1 LEVERMKVISYD
13 CIDKHHVIAR
23 CPECG
28 MGISMITCRDDFNG
42 IAETNCSECNKVL
55 AFYLIMEE
63 RKAWMLGEPME
74 MVTKKVT

>member
-1 LEVERMKVISYD
+1 
-13 CIDKHHVIAR
+13 
-23 CPECG
+23 
-28 MGISMITCRDDFNG
+28 MGIAMITCRDDFNG

-63 RKAWMLGEPME
+63 HKAWMLAAPIE